1 MPDEKE
7 KESLEKI
14 RSERDKEQGPWW
26 RNLSPLVLGGAA
38 LVGFYLLKK
47 ISEDSQNKN
56 SLLLWIAAIVVIL
69 YILSQ
74 TAKKPEDTLVSPKE
88 AELLVERECERKKR
102 WNQFDPM
109 STYKVGPVSYLQRR
123 DGGGMYYDVE
133 VKVTDPY
140 DRPRFFNAT
149 VMAKGLER
157 GFTTLQ
163 ESIGSL
169 TGRDKEAE
177 RTIIP
182 QWMMDM
188 KKHPMLEKVLFK

>member
-14 RSERDKEQGPWW
+14 RAERDSEKKWW
-26 RNLSPLVLGGAA
+26 QNLSPLVLGGAA

-102 WNQFDPM
+102 WNQFDSM
-109 STYKVGPVSYLQRR
+109 ATYKVGPISYLQRR
-123 DGGGMYYDVE
+123 DGGGMYYDVAVE
-133 VKVTDPY
+133 VTDPY

-149 VMAKGLER
+149 VMAKGPER

-169 TGRDKEAE
+169 TGRDKETE

-182 QWMMDM
+182 QWMMDI
-188 KKHPMLEKVLFK
+188 KKQPIMEKLLFK